1 VYAEGRAAPSM
12 GVSGA
17 LGKQGDRCVR
27 SGGALSSTDESAER
41 ARLADM
47 ARLSVA
53 HIAVAALRLTAV
65 VQKIF
70 LAG

>member
-1 VYAEGRAAPSM
+1 M

-17 LGKQGDRCVR
+17 LGKQAHRRARCR
-27 SGGALSSTDESAER
+27 GALSRTDESAER
-41 ARLADM
+41 TRLADM

-53 HIAVAALRLTAV
+53 HIAVGALKLTAV

-70 LAG
+70 REG